1 MSLLEQ
7 ASAVQQATHTLAQQ
21 TTQALA
27 EQTVDQAIVG
37 QQTPALAQQ
46 VVEEECQQLKNIK
59 FKNMLLTGGV
69 SATKT
74 NQSKKANIDLFL
86 EKESKLNKHEPWNK
100 LDKTDKIK
108 LLKEYVNVSASN
120 FSLNEAEVLE
130 FKSYLIDS
138 LDKKKLQHVKDVQY
152 DNQNGKIIIIPNLH
166 FNTTSRKFTF
176 KRNEKRASTVKSLGS
191 GKKTGGKKTLDKASL
206 DKASVSLDKASVDKA
221 SVDKAKPE

>member
-7 ASAVQQATHTLAQQ
+7 ASAVQQATQTAQ
-21 TTQALA
+21 
-27 EQTVDQAIVG
+27 E
-37 QQTPALAQQ
+37 ALAQQ
-46 VVEEECQQLKNIK
+46 SGSQTVAEQSVLAQQEEQSPALEEECQQLKNIK

-191 GKKTGGKKTLDKASL
+191 GKKTGGKKSVDKASVDKASL
-206 DKASVSLDKASVDKA
+206 DKASVSP
-221 SVDKAKPE
+221 DKAKPE